1 MTHIPGAY
9 HGSGL
14 NYILTIGT
22 VTVTPGQTIS
32 TTVSSPYKLGG
43 DISPTNSSTHEV
55 SWDYFSISGATGT
68 LTTSVIASGNNAGIT
83 KSKNTFNAGDT
94 GVILPDGVTSV
105 AFEGYTN
112 YLGIN
117 NVTLEII
124 LDPDF
129 VVPINASSPFEIVLD
144 IDGDAQPIGDTQVVA
159 TGAPANFD
167 LTVELDSNS
176 NCQVFA
182 FRPGDVAMF
191 NLLNTASWQWDLAST
206 SVNVEPYTSATFTWK
221 PGIQTVTSSPIF
233 GSAAIN
239 GDNSTSH
246 AWFYIIP
253 NPGFTLSRHN
263 LSIQPTTSSSNI
275 YNLPG
280 VANDT
285 ASEPSTENSS
295 VTLTSQVGYNY
306 NVSSLLSTGSYGI
319 SQAYHQQNIQSG
331 IIQNLNGTFA
341 YTGYINRNVIST
353 SNATLVSTNINYN
366 DIVNG
371 STITPYGTHQIL
383 LVDTGGAS
391 DLFPFNIDA
400 TGFSSGTQPSN
411 LATGDFNG
419 NGVLVILNGFYNYV
433 PGNDPANL
441 KIQINGSAMVDD
453 GLTSQEFNFNIDDE

>member
-1 MTHIPGAY
+1 MTHVQGAY

-14 NYILTIGT
+14 NYILTIQT

-43 DISPTNSSTHEV
+43 DISPSNISTHEV
-55 SWDYFSISGATGT
+55 RWDYFSISGAAGT
-68 LTTSVIASGNNAGIT
+68 LTTSTIASGPNAGIT
-83 KSKNTFNAGDT
+83 MSKNTFNAGDT

-105 AFEGYTN
+105 AFEGFTN

-117 NVTLEII
+117 SVTLEIT

-182 FRPGDVAMF
+182 FRPGDVALF
-191 NLLNTASWQWDLAST
+191 NAFNTASWQWDLAST

-233 GSAAIN
+233 GSGAIN

-263 LSIQPTTSSSNI
+263 LSIQPTTSGSNI

-285 ASEPSTENSS
+285 A
-295 VTLTSQVGYNY
+295 
-306 NVSSLLSTGSYGI
+306 
-319 SQAYHQQNIQSG
+319 
-331 IIQNLNGTFA
+331 
-341 YTGYINRNVIST
+341 
-353 SNATLVSTNINYN
+353 
-366 DIVNG
+366 
-371 STITPYGTHQIL
+371 
-383 LVDTGGAS
+383 
-391 DLFPFNIDA
+391 
-400 TGFSSGTQPSN
+400 
-411 LATGDFNG
+411 
-419 NGVLVILNGFYNYV
+419 
-433 PGNDPANL
+433 
-441 KIQINGSAMVDD
+441 
-453 GLTSQEFNFNIDDE
+453 

>member
-1 MTHIPGAY
+1 MTHISNAY

-14 NYILTIGT
+14 NYILTIQT

-32 TTVSSPYKLGG
+32 TTVSSPYVIGG
-43 DISPTNSSTHEV
+43 DISPSNISTHGV
-55 SWDYFSISGATGT
+55 SIDYFSISGATGT
-68 LTTSVIASGNNAGIT
+68 PSTITISSGTFNV
-83 KSKNTFNAGDT
+83 KTFNAGDA

-105 AFEGYTN
+105 AFQG
-112 YLGIN
+112 LGEN
-117 NVTLEII
+117 NVTLQIT

-191 NLLNTASWQWDLAST
+191 NLLSTASWQWDLAST

-233 GSAAIN
+233 GSAAIS

-253 NPGFTLSRHN
+253 KPGFTLSRHN
-263 LSIQPTTSSSNI
+263 LSIQPTTSGSNI

-285 ASEPSTENSS
+285 ASAPSTENSS
-295 VTLTSQVGYNY
+295 VTLTSQTSYNY
-306 NVSSLLSTGSYGI
+306 NVSSLLSTSGYGI
-319 SQAYHQQNIQSG
+319 SQAYNQQNIQSG

-353 SNATLVSTNINYN
+353 SNTTLVSTNINYN

-441 KIQINGSAMVDD
+441 KIQINGSAMADD

>member
-1 MTHIPGAY
+1 MSPNYVNTQ
-9 HGSGL
+9 GL
-14 NYILTIGT
+14 NYQVTALN

-32 TTVSSPYKLGG
+32 TTVSSPYLIAA
-43 DISPTNSSTHEV
+43 DISPNNASTHEV
-55 SWDYFSISGATGT
+55 KYNYFSISGATGVY
-68 LTTSVIASGNNAGIT
+68 SSGTVSSGTHAGNTINT
-83 KSKNTFNAGDT
+83 NTFTKGET
-94 GVILPDGVTSV
+94 GVILPEMVTKV
-105 AFEGYTN
+105 AFTD
-112 YLGIN
+112 LGLPGN
-117 NVTLEII
+117 LNMEVT

-129 VVPINASSPFEIVLD
+129 VVPIDATSPFIITLD
-144 IDGDAQPIGDTQVVA
+144 IDGDAQPIGDSTVAA
-159 TGAPANFD
+159 TGAPADFD

-182 FRPGDVAMF
+182 FRPGDVVMF
-191 NLLNTASWQWDLAST
+191 NAFNTASWRWDLAST
-206 SVNVEPYTSATFTWK
+206 NVNVEPYTSATFTWK
-221 PGIQTVTSSPIF
+221 PGVQTVTSSPIF

-285 ASEPSTENSS
+285 ASAPSTENSS
-295 VTLTSQVGYNY
+295 VTLTSQTSYNY

-353 SNATLVSTNINYN
+353 SNTTLVSTNINYN

-441 KIQINGSAMVDD
+441 KIQINGSAMADD

>member
-1 MTHIPGAY
+1 MSHSYANTQ
-9 HGSGL
+9 GL
-14 NYILTIGT
+14 NYQVTALN

-32 TTVSSPYKLGG
+32 TTVSSPYLIAS
-43 DISPTNSSTHEV
+43 DISPNNSSTHQV
-55 SWDYFSISGATGT
+55 RYNYFSISGATGVYSSST
-68 LTTSVIASGNNAGIT
+68 VSSGPLAGNTINT
-83 KSKNTFNAGDT
+83 NTFTKGET
-94 GVILPDGVTSV
+94 GVILPEMVTKVEFTDGGVV
-105 AFEGYTN
+105 NQVNMLVY
-112 YLGIN
+112 
-117 NVTLEII
+117 

-129 VVPINASSPFEIVLD
+129 VVPIDAASPFVIILD
-144 IDGDAQPIGDTQVVA
+144 IDGDAQLIGDNTVAA
-159 TGAPANFD
+159 TGAPADFD
-167 LTVELDSNS
+167 LTIELDSNS

-182 FRPGDVAMF
+182 FRPGDVAIF
-191 NLLNTASWQWDLAST
+191 NAFNTASWRWDLAST
-206 SVNVEPYTSATFTWK
+206 NVNVEPYTSATFTWK
-221 PGIQTVTSSPIF
+221 PGVQTVTSSPIF

-246 AWFYIIP
+246 AWFYIVP

-263 LSIQPTTSSSNI
+263 LSIQPVASSGNV
-275 YNLPG
+275 YDLPG
-280 VANDT
+280 VANDL
-285 ASEPSTENSS
+285 ASAPSTENSS
-295 VTLTSQVGYNY
+295 VTLTSQGSYSY

-353 SNATLVSTNINYN
+353 SNTTLVSTNINYN

-391 DLFPFNIDA
+391 DVFPFNIDA
-400 TGFSSGTQPSN
+400 TGFSSGTPPSN

>member
-1 MTHIPGAY
+1 MAIYTGLVNTE
-9 HGSGL
+9 GL
-14 NYILTIGT
+14 NYSIDATTI
-22 VTVTPGQTIS
+22 TVTPGQTIS
-32 TTVSSPYKLGG
+32 STVSAPYLLAAS
-43 DISPTNSSTHEV
+43 ISPTNRSTHQLR
-55 SWDYFSISGATGT
+55 YNYLNISGATGVH
-68 LTTSVIASGNNAGIT
+68 TTSIVSSGSLAGNTVNNLTFTKGETGVVLPEMVNKVVFTDSGNVDAL
-83 KSKNTFNAGDT
+83 FME
-94 GVILPDGVTSV
+94 VH
-105 AFEGYTN
+105 
-112 YLGIN
+112 
-117 NVTLEII
+117 

-129 VVPINASSPFEIVLD
+129 VVPINASNPFVITLD
-144 IDGDAQPIGDTQVVA
+144 IDGDALPIEDVTVAA
-159 TGAPANFD
+159 TGAPADFD
-167 LTVELDSNS
+167 LTIELDSNS

-206 SVNVEPYTSATFTWK
+206 SANVEPYTSATFTWK

-263 LSIQPTTSSSNI
+263 LSIQPVASSGNI
-275 YNLPG
+275 YDLPG
-280 VANDT
+280 VANDL
-285 ASEPSTENSS
+285 ASAPSTENSS
-295 VTLTSQVGYNY
+295 VTLTSQGSYNY
-306 NVSSLLSTGSYGI
+306 NVSSLLSTTGYGV
-319 SQAYHQQNIQSG
+319 SQAYNQQNIQNG

-353 SNATLVSTNINYN
+353 SNTTLVSTNINYN

-441 KIQINGSAMVDD
+441 KIQINGSAMADD